1 MARPMHYSTLANL
14 SRFLILLA
22 CFTAPTAVIAQT
34 PSPLQEWQYSSGLI
48 LARMFESDLPEF
60 RVISGVGSTIQPIYD
75 GSRAYRVLGGPVI
88 DVQFKDVAFI
98 STGDGIG
105 YNVLHTRGLQL
116 GVSIGY
122 DLGRK
127 ERDDY
132 TNLIGMGNKPVS
144 AVPKL
149 FGTWV
154 VSQEFPLV
162 IRSDVRH
169 LLRTGGGS
177 IADLGAYFP
186 LPGSSSHLAMFFGPS
201 ITVANRRYLQ
211 DRYGVTNQESASSRH
226 AAYLIK
232 QSGIEATGLGFS
244 ATWTLSRHYLVNVDA
259 AINHLGHLPG
269 DSPLVERAA
278 GHVVALSFDYAW

>member
-1 MARPMHYSTLANL
+1 
-14 SRFLILLA
+14 
-22 CFTAPTAVIAQT
+22 
-34 PSPLQEWQYSSGLI
+34 
-48 LARMFESDLPEF
+48 MFESDLPEV
-60 RVISGVGSTIQPIYD
+60 RVVSGVGSAIQPIYD
-75 GSRAYRVLGGPVI
+75 GSRAYRVLDGPVI
-88 DVQFKDVAFI
+88 NIQFKDIAFI

-105 YNVLHTRGLQL
+105 YDVVHKCGLQL

-132 TNLIGMGNKPVS
+132 ANLIGMGDKPVS

-149 FGTWV
+149 FGAWV

-162 IRSDVRH
+162 IRSDIRH
-169 LLRTGGGS
+169 LLRAGGGS

-186 LPGSSSHLAMFFGPS
+186 LPGSSAHLAMFFGPS
-201 ITVANRRYLQ
+201 ITVADKRYLQ
-211 DRYGVTNQESASSRH
+211 DMYGVTNQESASSGH
-226 AAYLIK
+226 LAYSIE

-259 AINHLGHLPG
+259 AINHLGHLPA
-269 DSPLVERAA
+269 DSPLVERAS
-278 GHVVALSFDYAW
+278 GHVVVLSFDYTW